1 MSKSSP
7 RRTRRRTSTQAAGKA
22 HTAEVSNLE
31 AIHAATVACPPVG
44 CKIVPAALPD
54 RFIEFGLR
62 LAQHDWSLH
71 QLLAMIEKL
80 DADTI
85 MQRLNRGQERQIKGD
100 IELVEV
106 RRDGVVYA
114 DGFGVVVPIESQRSD
129 QACVVGRLGR
139 ERVELLVRVD
149 STGPTPRRVR
159 VTVERLADPRAEI
172 DG

>member
-1 MSKSSP
+1 M
-7 RRTRRRTSTQAAGKA
+7 
-22 HTAEVSNLE
+22 SNLKPVFP
-31 AIHAATVACPPVG
+31 HSVTLPPVG

-62 LAQHDWSLH
+62 LAQHDWSLN

-85 MQRLNRGQERQIKGD
+85 MERLNRGQERQIKGD

-106 RRDGVVYA
+106 RKDGVVYA

-129 QACVVGRLGR
+129 QARVVGRLGR

-149 STGPTPRRVR
+149 PTGPTPRRVR
-159 VTVERLADPRAEI
+159 VTVERLAEPRAEI